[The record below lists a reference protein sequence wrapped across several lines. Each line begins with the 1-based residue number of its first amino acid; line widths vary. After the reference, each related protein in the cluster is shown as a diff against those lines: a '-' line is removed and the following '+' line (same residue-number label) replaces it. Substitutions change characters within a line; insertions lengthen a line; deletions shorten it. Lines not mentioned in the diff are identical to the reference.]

1 MADFSINT
9 IRKGKIL
16 LVGEPLCLFTAKQ
29 EGPLSRVD
37 TFQASVAGAELNVAI
52 GLQRLG
58 ADPVYVSKVGA
69 DPFGEKIKNTVF
81 AGHGI
86 DARLSTDPHLA
97 TGFMLKSKET
107 SGADPQTYYYRR
119 GSAAST
125 LSVTDLL
132 NLHWDQISILHMTG
146 ILPALSSATADLSCE
161 LIKRA
166 HAHGVFVS
174 FDPNLRP
181 SLWDS
186 RERMENTVLSLA
198 SSCDLVMPGRKEG
211 TALFGQT
218 ELVPLAQSFLD
229 NGSSYVVI
237 KDGPSGACAAS
248 RDAFTYVP
256 GFRVDHVIDTVGAG
270 DGFAAGLLS
279 SLSEGQSMNSALER
293 ACAVGAMQTQFVSDN
308 AGLPDRSQ
316 LQKFISGH
324 ARTAVRKPC
333 TPSTLFAP

>member
-1 MADFSINT
+1 M
-9 IRKGKIL
+9 
-16 LVGEPLCLFTAKQ
+16 
-29 EGPLSRVD
+29 
-37 TFQASVAGAELNVAI
+37 
-52 GLQRLG
+52 
-58 ADPVYVSKVGA
+58 
-69 DPFGEKIKNTVF
+69 
-81 AGHGI
+81 
-86 DARLSTDPHLA
+86 
-97 TGFMLKSKET
+97 
-107 SGADPQTYYYRR
+107 
-119 GSAAST
+119 
-125 LSVTDLL
+125 
-132 NLHWDQISILHMTG
+132 
-146 ILPALSSATADLSCE
+146 
-161 LIKRA
+161 
-166 HAHGVFVS
+166 
-174 FDPNLRP
+174 
-181 SLWDS
+181 
-186 RERMENTVLSLA
+186 
-198 SSCDLVMPGRKEG
+198 
-211 TALFGQT
+211 
-218 ELVPLAQSFLD
+218 D